1 MKPRTL
7 TTLFWAATA
16 LFALEITF
24 TAYAQLRLP
33 QVAQAFA
40 HMGFP
45 PYFRIELALAKLL
58 GVLVLLIPPIPPRL
72 KEWAYCAFAITLTS
86 ALIAHFAIGDPPQ
99 AWSWAA
105 FTFVLWAISYI
116 TWRRR
121 QAVPASS
128 QAYIDRARGPQAV
141 EDTRLA

>member
-7 TTLFWAATA
+7 TILFWASTL

-58 GVLVLLIPPIPPRL
+58 GVLVLLIPRVPARM

-86 ALIAHFAIGDPPQ
+86 ALIAHFAVGDRPQ

-105 FTFVLWAISYI
+105 FTFVLWLISYT
-116 TWRRR
+116 TWRRL
-121 QAVPASS
+121 QTSIEPMHASTS
-128 QAYIDRARGPQAV
+128 LP
-141 EDTRLA
+141 